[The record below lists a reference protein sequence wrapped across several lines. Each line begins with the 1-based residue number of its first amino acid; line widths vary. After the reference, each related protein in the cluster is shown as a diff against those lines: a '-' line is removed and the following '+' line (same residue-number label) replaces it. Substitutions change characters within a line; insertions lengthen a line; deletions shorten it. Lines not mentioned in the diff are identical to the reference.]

1 MMSWHG
7 CNYNFS
13 RQNFRK
19 KVLMKRRLMDY
30 WDLNICYYSN
40 IECRNETGI
49 VTEVEITY
57 NFQAEKIL
65 HISITTECM

>member
-1 MMSWHG
+1 
-7 CNYNFS
+7 
-13 RQNFRK
+13 
-19 KVLMKRRLMDY
+19 MKRRLMDY
-30 WDLNICYYSN
+30 WDLIIFYYLN

>member
-1 MMSWHG
+1 
-7 CNYNFS
+7 
-13 RQNFRK
+13 
-19 KVLMKRRLMDY
+19 MKRRLMNY
-30 WDLNICYYSN
+30 WDLIIFYYLN

-65 HISITTECM
+65 HISITTETFLSVLEEWNSKKKILFKNWMN

>member
-1 MMSWHG
+1 
-7 CNYNFS
+7 
-13 RQNFRK
+13 
-19 KVLMKRRLMDY
+19 MKRRLMDY
-30 WDLNICYYSN
+30 WDLNIFYYSN

-57 NFQAEKIL
+57 TFQAEKIL